1 MHFDFTNHHE
11 LASALRAVLSGR
23 YCRCDTDGPRDFSKI
38 VFLPDVVQLVKRF
51 RDFYYQNC

>member
-1 MHFDFTNHHE
+1 MHFDFINQHE
-11 LASALRAVLSGR
+11 LASALRAILSGR
-23 YCRCDTDGPRDFSKI
+23 YCHYGTGGTRDFNKI